1 MNMKQL
7 ETLVWIVRLG
17 SFAAAADRL
26 CTTQST
32 VSCRIQELEQDFDIQ
47 LFDRSH
53 HKARLTAKGKELFH
67 YAERLIDLASEMRHR
82 IGNPESLSGLIRLGV
97 AEVVALTWLPQLVH
111 AIRNTYRDVVLE
123 LDVQLTRPLIS
134 RLREGDLDLLLIP
147 GPVAEPG
154 LTSDTVGKVEF
165 RWMAG
170 PHFKVPSGIL
180 SPEVLQTL
188 PVLSLSADSHHHT
201 LIEQWFTR
209 NQAQYNF
216 VTRCNNL
223 NVVASLTMANE
234 GIGYLPVAAYSQEIA
249 DGRLVMLKTRP
260 RMPAV
265 EFVAVATSGRFQPL
279 VDAVRTLA
287 VESAYTS
294 ELGMSGVTAPISRIG
309 SAR

>member
-82 IGNPESLSGLIRLGV
+82 IGNPQSLSGLVRLGV
-97 AEVVALTWLPQLVH
+97 AEVVAITWLPKLVH
-111 AIRNTYRDVVLE
+111 AVRSKYRDVVLE
-123 LDVQLTRPLIS
+123 IDVQLTRPLIS
-134 RLREGDLDLLLIP
+134 RLRDGQLDLILVP
-147 GPVAEPG
+147 GPVVEPG
-154 LTSDTVGKVEF
+154 LTSDPVGKVEF

-170 PHFKVPSGIL
+170 RDFKVPSGTL
-180 SPEVLQTL
+180 SPETLQSL
-188 PVLSLSADSHHHT
+188 PVISLSADSHHHS
-201 LIEQWFTR
+201 LIEQWFSR
-209 NQAQYNF
+209 NNAQYNF

-234 GIGYLPVAAYSQEIA
+234 GIGYLPVAAYGKEIS
-249 DGRLVMLKTRP
+249 DGSLVMLKTRP
-260 RMPAV
+260 KMPPV
-265 EFVAVATSGRFQPL
+265 DFVAVSNTNRFQPL
-279 VDAVRTLA
+279 VDVVRELA
-287 VESAYTS
+287 IESSY
-294 ELGMSGVTAPISRIG
+294 IG
-309 SAR
+309 EPGLVPPERRHASA